1 MDIIARGAFGNVI
14 QVRSI
19 HDKQVYAMKIMSKS
33 QIVKDNAVQQVKG
46 TSCDSLLSEIDQ
58 RLALLDEVTIAQ
70 SCQLHPFIVHKR

>member
-46 TSCDSLLSEIDQ
+46 TSCDSLLNLFTNIS
-58 RLALLDEVTIAQ
+58 LD
-70 SCQLHPFIVHKR
+70 